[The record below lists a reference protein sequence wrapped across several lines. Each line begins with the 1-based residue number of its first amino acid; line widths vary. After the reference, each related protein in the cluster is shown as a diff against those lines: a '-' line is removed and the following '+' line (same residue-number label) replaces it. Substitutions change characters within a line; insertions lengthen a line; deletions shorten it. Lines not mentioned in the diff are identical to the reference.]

1 MKKKIA
7 RSFRFMGTAVK
18 ELFGSSESV
27 RNASTIFLIQFSL
40 FFLCYP
46 LSFRADD
53 GPMNAVRLVMIA
65 LIGIALPYIGYTAR
79 AKFDAAYGRRSG
91 GAFRF
96 FLGIVAILSGP
107 VYLLPRIFRYGF
119 DLLLPALGLPGGQHT
134 LFHSVC
140 GSSDR
145 CIVPD
150 SGEGWPRAV
159 SGGRL
164 AYSGVLRA
172 ADTVSGRDGFKR
184 RVHAG
189 HLRV

>member
-65 LIGIALPYIGYTAR
+65 LIGIALPYIGVHR
-79 AKFDAAYGRRSG
+79 AGEVRRGVRKKVRGRVPVFPGDCSDPQR
-91 GAFRF
+91 A
-96 FLGIVAILSGP
+96 GIPAPADLP
-107 VYLLPRIFRYGF
+107 VWI
-119 DLLLPALGLPGGQHT
+119 
-134 LFHSVC
+134 
-140 GSSDR
+140 
-145 CIVPD
+145 
-150 SGEGWPRAV
+150 
-159 SGGRL
+159 
-164 AYSGVLRA
+164 
-172 ADTVSGRDGFKR
+172 
-184 RVHAG
+184 
-189 HLRV
+189 